1 MAPMHT
7 VLAGLKSLFC
17 NFGYEGIKTMRELC
31 GAAGF
36 TKFSSFGSAIDV
48 ASALVTLEGDSV
60 VMNLQTARALL
71 KSGRQVVVK
80 GKKLSLNLEYI
91 NDLPILMNDPKS
103 IRVTAAADD
112 KSYFLNINNLVN
124 LLKWNALY
132 SIGRALQLYSDPKY
146 KEYS

>member
-1 MAPMHT
+1 
-7 VLAGLKSLFC
+7 
-17 NFGYEGIKTMRELC
+17 
-31 GAAGF
+31 
-36 TKFSSFGSAIDV
+36 
-48 ASALVTLEGDSV
+48 
-60 VMNLQTARALL
+60 L

-132 SIGRALQLYSDPKY
+132 SIGRAL
-146 KEYS
+146 